1 VDENAEQLAVDPVC
15 QMVVDPDH
23 AVGRLLVD
31 EKAHYFC
38 SLTCAA
44 AFAQHPERY
53 VQ

>member
-1 VDENAEQLAVDPVC
+1 
-15 QMVVDPDH
+15 
-23 AVGRLLVD
+23 LLVD

-53 VQ
+53 AQ